1 VPAIGGSKGR
11 KNQKTTPLQQLSIAV
26 IETPAELKQLASK
39 KKTQTKS
46 RGKAEAW
53 VSSVGRQTM
62 NGTGGLAANV
72 IVFNCRRKTL

>member
-39 KKTQTKS
+39 KKTQK
-46 RGKAEAW
+46 
-53 VSSVGRQTM
+53 
-62 NGTGGLAANV
+62 
-72 IVFNCRRKTL
+72 

>member
-39 KKTQTKS
+39 KTKK
-46 RGKAEAW
+46 KAEARPKRGCQA
-53 VSSVGRQTM
+53 S
-62 NGTGGLAANV
+62 GG
-72 IVFNCRRKTL
+72 KP

>member
-11 KNQKTTPLQQLSIAV
+11 KNQKATPLQQLSIAV

-39 KKTQTKS
+39 KHKKS